1 MINFGAHLNGGI
13 FHIKKYH
20 NPKTG
25 KFKHSEFKS
34 NIYPQFT
41 VELTKPYIKFTEK
54 YKTIIKPQFMYLKT
68 SPNAFDREIPDE
80 GNVNNFYLD
89 YFDLFNRNRLSG
101 FYRADSVDRFDYG
114 LSFLKQSNSTKK
126 FSKIGLAQ
134 SFHFDNHKFLPKNS
148 GINDKFS
155 DFLANLEISPTD
167 SLNLSLYLSL
177 DKDNFSIKNSY
188 STLMFNIKNTFL
200 NFRNINAPAVLDNNG
215 QSLIEAKNQFNF
227 SIEQKFSE
235 YWSFTTS
242 STFDKKNKI
251 KFHDI
256 NAKVKYEDE
265 CLGFSFNW
273 SRQYT
278 HMPEN
283 PTSNSFQFLFTL
295 KEIMENDI

>member
-1 MINFGAHLNGGI
+1 
-13 FHIKKYH
+13 
-20 NPKTG
+20 
-25 KFKHSEFKS
+25 
-34 NIYPQFT
+34 
-41 VELTKPYIKFTEK
+41 
-54 YKTIIKPQFMYLKT
+54 MYLKT
-68 SPNAFDREIPDE
+68 SPNAFNREIPDE
-80 GNVNNFYLD
+80 SNVNNFYLD

-114 LSFLKQSNSTKK
+114 LSFLKQSNITET
-126 FSKIGLAQ
+126 FSKIGIAQ

-177 DKDNFSIKNSY
+177 DKDDFSIRNSY
-188 STLMFNIKNTFL
+188 SRLMFNIKNTYL
-200 NFRNINAPAVLDNNG
+200 YARNINAPEVLDTDG
-215 QSLIEAKNQFNF
+215 QSVIESKNQFNF

>member
-1 MINFGAHLNGGI
+1 MNLLNFETNLEMINLKRNEGNETKKFFVNQNIFFPTIFNDGTMVNFGAHLNAGI

-34 NIYPQFT
+34 NLYPQFS
-41 VELTKPYIKFTEK
+41 VELTKPYIKSTEK

-68 SPNAFDREIPDE
+68 SPNAFNREIPDE
-80 GNVNNFYLD
+80 SNVNNFYLD

-101 FYRADSVDRFDYG
+101 FYRADSIDRFDYG

-134 SFHFDNHKFLPKNS
+134 SYHFDNHKFLPKNS

-188 STLMFNIKNTFL
+188 STLLFNIKNTYL
-200 NFRNINAPAVLDNNG
+200 TPEILTP
-215 QSLIEAKNQFNF
+215 Q
-227 SIEQKFSE
+227 
-235 YWSFTTS
+235 
-242 STFDKKNKI
+242 
-251 KFHDI
+251 
-256 NAKVKYEDE
+256 
-265 CLGFSFNW
+265 
-273 SRQYT
+273 QY
-278 HMPEN
+278 
-283 PTSNSFQFLFTL
+283 
-295 KEIMENDI
+295 